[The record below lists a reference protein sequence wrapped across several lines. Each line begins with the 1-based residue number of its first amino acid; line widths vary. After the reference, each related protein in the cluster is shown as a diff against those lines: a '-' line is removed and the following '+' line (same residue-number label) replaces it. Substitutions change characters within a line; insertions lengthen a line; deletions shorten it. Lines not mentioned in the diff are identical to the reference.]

1 MSYGPCHHVFLLR
14 TNLIKKHNVRWQVV
28 WRAKHSTINSLRK
41 FRSQTSDVWT
51 GEAAVA
57 RGVREENVRRERG
70 RNKISGR
77 KGRKLAKQCFFGSKS
92 RLAKAAGAEP
102 SGRMRYRRLHAAVAR
117 STCRSQNVKSIS
129 RPGHFW
135 HLRCTR
141 LWREAH
147 FEVQTS
153 ETHQV
158 RSTFGSC
165 VVQKMHAGVVQS
177 TFRSQNDK
185 HTTFGPTFDV

>member
-1 MSYGPCHHVFLLR
+1 MEIYSCSDHGTYVTFANLCRLCPSVCNLCFLPWRLVLEQGDVSYGPCHHVLLLR

-28 WRAKHSTINSLRK
+28 WCAKHSPINNLRK

-51 GEAAVA
+51 GEAAA
-57 RGVREENVRRERG
+57 RGVREEKVRRERG

-102 SGRMRYRRLHAAVAR
+102 SGRMRHRRLHAAVAR
-117 STCRSQNVKSIS
+117 STCRSQNAKSIS

-135 HLRCTR
+135 HLSC
-141 LWREAH
+141 WKKVHSA
-147 FEVQTS
+147 VA
-153 ETHQV
+153 
-158 RSTFGSC
+158 RSTF
-165 VVQKMHAGVVQS
+165 
-177 TFRSQNDK
+177 
-185 HTTFGPTFDV
+185 